1 MPPDIVVL
9 AGVNGAGKSSVAG
22 AALEATGGAYYNPD
36 RATRSYVAAGLSP
49 QEANARAWRRGVEQL
64 DRAIRLPASYAFET
78 TLGGRT
84 VTRRLLEAARLG
96 LRVRV
101 WYVGLASPELHI
113 ERVKSRVER
122 GGHDIP
128 EERIRV
134 RWIRSRE
141 NLVRLLP
148 ALHELALFDNSLEA
162 QLDENEVPAPLR
174 LLHLTRGTLA
184 HLAPPDTIPA
194 WSRPIIATVLKLG
207 ETMEG

>member
-1 MPPDIVVL
+1 LPPDIVVL

-22 AALEATGGAYYNPD
+22 AAFEAAGGAYYNPD
-36 RATRSYVAAGLSP
+36 RATRSYVAAGLSLP
-49 QEANARAWRRGVEQL
+49 EANARAWRRGVEQL

-96 LRVRV
+96 LRVRI

-113 ERVKSRVER
+113 ERVKARVER

-148 ALHELALFDNSLEA
+148 SLYEIALFDNSREA
-162 QLDENEVPAPLR
+162 RLDEGEVPAVLR
-174 LLHLTRGTLA
+174 MLHLRGGALVQIT
-184 HLAPPDTIPA
+184 APETIPSWA
-194 WSRPIIATVLKLG
+194 KPIVTAVLKLG
-207 ETMEG
+207 QSLGP